1 MAWGR
6 FCPRP
11 TADKSSASTST
22 NTGPTAFSEYQF
34 SGYKAAIETFNN
46 ETGEI
51 TKIVKTISG
60 SSIYGNSFATFG
72 IVGNDVGFVDEARG
86 GSVGRLRHDK
96 FLLLNP
102 NKDKKITGRWR
113 PPQNRGSVLYQQAE
127 NQATSTQM
135 SVVFRNALGSDAP
148 WIDVWDSATNNSM
161 SFIKLAYTGEAIAE
175 NTRTDEAV
183 LAGQN
188 GYGAPINTLVNLK
201 TKKITVFPGFNNGPC
216 GAGAVNG
223 LAVDSQ
229 TDVAATDTELN
240 AQVEFYNVKKRTA
253 IIAVQLP
260 CTDDADQG
268 DSGSGVANDPVHGLF
283 LVTEHFYACNSSE
296 GSALVVDDESGNL
309 VETITGF
316 KLFIGEPAPAINP
329 AKRVAGRLG
338 RGQSASA
345 VLL

>member
-1 MAWGR
+1 
-6 FCPRP
+6 
-11 TADKSSASTST
+11 
-22 NTGPTAFSEYQF
+22 
-34 SGYKAAIETFNN
+34 
-46 ETGEI
+46 
-51 TKIVKTISG
+51 
-60 SSIYGNSFATFG
+60 
-72 IVGNDVGFVDEARG
+72 
-86 GSVGRLRHDK
+86 
-96 FLLLNP
+96 
-102 NKDKKITGRWR
+102 
-113 PPQNRGSVLYQQAE
+113 
-127 NQATSTQM
+127 
-135 SVVFRNALGSDAP
+135 
-148 WIDVWDSATNNSM
+148 M

-175 NTRTDEAV
+175 DTRTDEAV

-201 TKKITVFPGFNNGPC
+201 TKKITVFPGFNNGPY

-296 GSALVVDDESGNL
+296 GSALVVYDESGNL

-329 AKRVAGRLG
+329 AKRVGWTFGPGFNQL
-338 RGQSASA
+338 QQFFY
-345 VLL
+345 